1 MCICMCIYVRCNVC
15 QGGLRE
21 ALELQIREEVSAEF
35 MELFERM
42 EKDYRCKSFYTST
55 ATTILLL
62 LYCF

>member
-42 EKDYRCKSFYTST
+42 EKDYRC
-55 ATTILLL
+55 
-62 LYCF
+62 